1 MALNSAFA
9 IKCYVKGDP
18 KPDVNWSKDGI
29 EIGIK
34 ENTFIIDRLT
44 LNDTGWYG
52 CSAQNWAG
60 KIQANFW
67 LDVTGK

>member
-1 MALNSAFA
+1 VALNSAFA
-9 IKCYVKGDP
+9 INCYVKGDP
-18 KPDVNWSKDGI
+18 KPDVNWSKDGV
-29 EIGIK
+29 ELGIK

-52 CSAQNWAG
+52 CSAKNWAG
-60 KIQANFW
+60 KIEANFW